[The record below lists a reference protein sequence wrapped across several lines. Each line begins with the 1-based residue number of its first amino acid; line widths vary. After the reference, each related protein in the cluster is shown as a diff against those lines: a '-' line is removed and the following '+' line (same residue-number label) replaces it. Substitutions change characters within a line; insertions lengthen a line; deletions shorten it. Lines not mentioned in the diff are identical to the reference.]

1 MKLDAKTVYAQSSDI
16 KSRAYLEYRRD
27 MKRKAIA
34 ELEVRGWLESLLR
47 KTYNKKSITIE
58 KYGGD
63 RFLWFLRGGGV
74 TQEPDYVVRGLDSED
89 IFFELQYA
97 NEEMGYYDFK
107 RSKVGTKKRNEKKRI
122 PKQNLK
128 FLYLIKSTPKYAIL
142 SPEWIIENGVEKV
155 AAAWGSR
162 EVYAISNDS
171 LKTQLKSDKAL
182 EEIWSTINIKNHIL
196 DFQHQKIEN
205 IKEGFSHLLQ
215 KVVDEEKIVQFLPR
229 SLDSFFK
236 VCFILD
242 NINKTPLNINMW
254 IVYALHFFND
264 KVTSEEL
271 YQILYSV
278 DFLYSKALLT
288 ETELGSLVSFI
299 NSVKR
304 KLKDFKRDDVAY
316 RTSKNLSP
324 IEDTRNIIFSIN
336 LLEDLTQDI
345 LFYYGDEYKD
355 IELKPLEKIF
365 ENVDGIEQVYEFI
378 II

>member
-1 MKLDAKTVYAQSSDI
+1 
-16 KSRAYLEYRRD
+16 
-27 MKRKAIA
+27 
-34 ELEVRGWLESLLR
+34 
-47 KTYNKKSITIE
+47 
-58 KYGGD
+58 
-63 RFLWFLRGGGV
+63 
-74 TQEPDYVVRGLDSED
+74 
-89 IFFELQYA
+89 
-97 NEEMGYYDFK
+97 
-107 RSKVGTKKRNEKKRI
+107 
-122 PKQNLK
+122 
-128 FLYLIKSTPKYAIL
+128 
-142 SPEWIIENGVEKV
+142 
-155 AAAWGSR
+155 
-162 EVYAISNDS
+162 
-171 LKTQLKSDKAL
+171 
-182 EEIWSTINIKNHIL
+182 
-196 DFQHQKIEN
+196 
-205 IKEGFSHLLQ
+205 
-215 KVVDEEKIVQFLPR
+215 
-229 SLDSFFK
+229 
-236 VCFILD
+236 
-242 NINKTPLNINMW
+242 MW